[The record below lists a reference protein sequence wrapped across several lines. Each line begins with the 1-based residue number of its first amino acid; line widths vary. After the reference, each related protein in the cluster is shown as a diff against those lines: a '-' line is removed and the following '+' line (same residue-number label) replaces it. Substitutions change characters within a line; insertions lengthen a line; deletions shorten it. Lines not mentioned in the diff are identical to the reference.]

1 MLQKV
6 MTYCLAVGAALWIA
20 VISTGVTIEHHCAH
34 CCQEHEAHHEAACDH
49 CEECW
54 TICLQVSQY
63 DLAQDWQ
70 VPAPEITQ
78 LLKTGYEALIISNLQ
93 EIQVSETT
101 LLPRLVPWRD
111 IPAIVGRTVL
121 LHSHKLSL

>member
-93 EIQVSETT
+93 EIRNHLASKACSVARYTRNRRENCAPT
-101 LLPRLVPWRD
+101 
-111 IPAIVGRTVL
+111 
-121 LHSHKLSL
+121 